1 MRHLQLNFR
10 REDLPEDHKREE
22 WPQRL
27 PAMIT
32 FLKRIKPA
40 VISAQ
45 ELTNDAM
52 ADVQDELGENWTFV
66 GRHHNVKIVWNTKI
80 MEAEDGTLL
89 ETTLPSGERH
99 RYLITVRLTHKLT
112 GWGCWFCSMH
122 LASGGPEEPNAP
134 SLRLKQIAQALDI
147 LNKHIRLHPYPQDGP
162 TPNVSIGADLNDN
175 PQNSG
180 VRKVA
185 LSMGYKPLQVR
196 LPASKISGESLSSFH
211 GYHTPTPRTGRWID
225 DQLTRGIT
233 LENAVLKRTDLD
245 ALFNYAT
252 DHNGIYS
259 DLIMKLHLASVV

>member
-10 REDLPEDHKREE
+10 REDLPEDRKREE

-27 PAMIT
+27 KPMIT
-32 FLKRIKPA
+32 YLKRINPQ

-45 ELTNDAM
+45 ECLNSQA
-52 ADVQDELGENWTFV
+52 ADVQDGLGHNWTFV
-66 GRHHNVKIVWNTKI
+66 GRHHNVKVFWNSLI
-80 MEAEDGTLL
+80 MEAEEGSLL

-99 RYLITVRLTHKLT
+99 RYLITVRLKHKIT
-112 GWGCWFCSMH
+112 GWGAWFCSMH
-122 LASGGPEEPNAP
+122 LASGGPTEPNAP
-134 SLRLKQIAQALDI
+134 KLRLKQIKEALTI
-147 LNKHIRLHPYPQDGP
+147 LDAHIAAHPHPEDGP
-162 TPNVSIGADLNDN
+162 TPNVMIGADLNDN
-175 PQNSG
+175 PQDGG

-225 DQLTRGIT
+225 DDLTRGIT

-245 ALFNYAT
+245 ALVNYAT
-252 DHNGIYS
+252 DHNGIYADVFMS
-259 DLIMKLHLASVV
+259 LPAGVLL